1 MVYKKVL
8 KNLTTGY
15 NILTRQNF
23 LTKISGGRTRQNFM
37 NYVYI
42 LKSIK
47 DGNIYIGCTN
57 DLKKRIIMHNNGR
70 VESTKNRKPFKIIY
84 YEAFLNQHDAFT
96 REQWLKTRWGRNHIK
111 KILFNYLNKI

>member
-1 MVYKKVL
+1 
-8 KNLTTGY
+8 
-15 NILTRQNF
+15 
-23 LTKISGGRTRQNFM
+23 M

-70 VESTKNRKPFKIIY
+70 VESTKNKKPFKIIY
-84 YEAFLNQHDAFT
+84 F
-96 REQWLKTRWGRNHIK
+96 
-111 KILFNYLNKI
+111 